1 MAWPFKRRKSWCCY
15 QDDHFINRWVML
27 EGRMKSF
34 LEECVTSQEEPVD
47 TVGPLAS
54 GHMRDEGAGHT
65 KVRTG
70 GNNPTIR
77 AMPLP

>member
-1 MAWPFKRRKSWCCY
+1 
-15 QDDHFINRWVML
+15 
-27 EGRMKSF
+27 MKSF